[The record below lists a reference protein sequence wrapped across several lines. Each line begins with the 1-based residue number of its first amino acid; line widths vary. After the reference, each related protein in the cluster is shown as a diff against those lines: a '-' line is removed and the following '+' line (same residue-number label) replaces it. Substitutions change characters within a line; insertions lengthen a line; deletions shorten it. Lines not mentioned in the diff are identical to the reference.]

1 MTYSTQKNNIY
12 YVLDNCCNSYE
23 DALEVQELYAGAGI
37 ATDIVTET
45 EYFAKLHSI
54 GILPLEI

>member
-1 MTYSTQKNNIY
+1 MTYSTQKNEMY
-12 YVLDNCCNSYE
+12 YVLDNLCNTYE
-23 DALEVQELYAGAGI
+23 DALEVQEIYACAGV

-54 GILPLEI
+54 GILPTKI